1 MPIYAAD
8 PQDTWNRLHHLLFS
22 RVTRRVMSSYFRDGT
37 PARLETRLAG
47 ATSEEERRRFL
58 GEARYPDRAASLPAV
73 VRRIGGDAP
82 DFFLYH
88 DVGFLLQDGG
98 RLLAIE
104 RLLTEADTGTFIDG
118 RSTVARI
125 LLQQDLWNRFDELD
139 SLARYEKDPKV
150 GARARRLQILLGR
163 AIVRVAC
170 RPEDLA
176 RVPSNFAAI
185 AGAYGMIDSGLFSA
199 GSPWREIVPVTSSP
213 TGSTAHSFTAGHRR
227 VFRVFLRVPPQAGGA
242 PCLEEYFRRYDR
254 RGDSYPELP
263 CFPSGGLAPGTR
275 AMLVETLLALG
286 PTGEIVP
293 LPLIF
298 SIQVREIQPLEPG
311 ADGRFT
317 LDDIPFFVFH
327 GSRLLLVRSG
337 VDSGGLV
344 ALSADAPVP
353 PNVSAFGSG
362 AEQPLVPARLACP
375 QCHDPTGQ
383 HLMTVGF
390 HGIVGVRVLHPG
402 NTIQQ
407 EAVLRAKRKRD
418 DYRDLRLYFPAD

>member
-1 MPIYAAD
+1 
-8 PQDTWNRLHHLLFS
+8 
-22 RVTRRVMSSYFRDGT
+22 
-37 PARLETRLAG
+37 
-47 ATSEEERRRFL
+47 
-58 GEARYPDRAASLPAV
+58 
-73 VRRIGGDAP
+73 
-82 DFFLYH
+82 
-88 DVGFLLQDGG
+88 
-98 RLLAIE
+98 
-104 RLLTEADTGTFIDG
+104 
-118 RSTVARI
+118 
-125 LLQQDLWNRFDELD
+125 
-139 SLARYEKDPKV
+139 
-150 GARARRLQILLGR
+150 
-163 AIVRVAC
+163 
-170 RPEDLA
+170 
-176 RVPSNFAAI
+176 
-185 AGAYGMIDSGLFSA
+185 
-199 GSPWREIVPVTSSP
+199 
-213 TGSTAHSFTAGHRR
+213 
-227 VFRVFLRVPPQAGGA
+227 
-242 PCLEEYFRRYDR
+242 
-254 RGDSYPELP
+254 
-263 CFPSGGLAPGTR
+263 
-275 AMLVETLLALG
+275 MLVETLLALG